1 MNVSPAKADSVT
13 QSLTPEIVGALAGLH
28 DLQLAAPGAWSP
40 WLLIVA
46 GSLFSVV
53 ALLALTW
60 WRRPA
65 RRLLR
70 RLRLIELAYRKAG
83 DGSPGASARQ
93 LVEGVSN
100 LLRDAAIRSHNAP
113 RMPAGL
119 AGDDW
124 LRWLDVHAPPA
135 DRGAFLGVVGQCL
148 LEWPFVRPAASVRP
162 DDFGAERADEL
173 LALAARWLRAN
184 A

>member
-1 MNVSPAKADSVT
+1 MNVLPADADSVA
-13 QSLTPEIVGALAGLH
+13 QPLTPEILRALAGLH
-28 DLQLAAPGAWSP
+28 DLQLATPGIWSP

-46 GSLFSVV
+46 GSLFSVL
-53 ALLALTW
+53 ALLVLIW

-65 RRLLR
+65 QRLLR
-70 RLRLIELAYRKAG
+70 RLRLIELAYRKAA

-100 LLRDAAIRSHNAP
+100 LLRETAIRSCKAP

-135 DRGAFLGVVGQCL
+135 DRGAFVGVVGQSL
-148 LEWPFVRPAASVRP
+148 IEWPFVRPAASVRS
-162 DDFGAERADEL
+162 DDFGVVRADEL